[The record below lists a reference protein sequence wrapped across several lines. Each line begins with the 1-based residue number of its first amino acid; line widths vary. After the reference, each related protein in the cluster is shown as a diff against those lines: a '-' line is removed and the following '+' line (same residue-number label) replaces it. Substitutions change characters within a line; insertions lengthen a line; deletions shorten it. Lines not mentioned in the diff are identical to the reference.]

1 MTLTGTTLPSSWKM
15 RVIPSFLPIN
25 PAGTV
30 GGSLLV

>member
-1 MTLTGTTLPSSWKM
+1 MTLTGTTLPSSPKM